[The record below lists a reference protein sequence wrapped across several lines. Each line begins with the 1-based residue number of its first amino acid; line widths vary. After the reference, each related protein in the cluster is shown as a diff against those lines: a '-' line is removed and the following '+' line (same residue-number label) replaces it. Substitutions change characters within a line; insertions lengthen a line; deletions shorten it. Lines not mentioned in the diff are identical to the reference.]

1 MPTHWRLINIP
12 DSKDPGIDIDWTSIR
27 HESVGLIPNRCWSWG
42 LCCLGWSFEIND
54 ILKYI
59 LIFAD
64 MYDLIEMLLKY
75 VHRAPSLI
83 GWSFEINEILKY
95 ILISVDLYDLIEI
108 LSKYVHRAPSLIGWA
123 HTHNDPW
130 LILYNVVYVSH
141 STPGIWPHIYL
152 VVMAEV
158 RMRNMRRHGIR
169 HSVPDNSVIL

>member
-54 ILKYI
+54 IFKYI

-75 VHRAPSLI
+75 VHRAPHWMVIRDKWHPQIYFDICWFVWFDWNFIKIYSL
-83 GWSFEINEILKY
+83 GAFSHWLSPYSQWSLANIVQCRICQPFNPRDLATY
-95 ILISVDLYDLIEI
+95 I
-108 LSKYVHRAPSLIGWA
+108 
-123 HTHNDPW
+123 
-130 LILYNVVYVSH
+130 
-141 STPGIWPHIYL
+141 PGGHGGSPD
-152 VVMAEV
+152 AEYETT
-158 RMRNMRRHGIR
+158 RNQTFCAQ
-169 HSVPDNSVIL
+169 